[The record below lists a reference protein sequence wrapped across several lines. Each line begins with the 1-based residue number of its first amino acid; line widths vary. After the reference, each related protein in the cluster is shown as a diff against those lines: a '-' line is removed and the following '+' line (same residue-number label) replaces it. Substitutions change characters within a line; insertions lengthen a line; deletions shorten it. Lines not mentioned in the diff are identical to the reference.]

1 MVVEDLKGTRLDPI
15 LTVVLLV
22 IIISFILGIGN
33 GIQEAGIPDVLLLS

>member
-1 MVVEDLKGTRLDPI
+1 MEDIKGTRLDPL

-33 GIQEAGIPDVLLLS
+33 GAEEAGIEDVLLLS